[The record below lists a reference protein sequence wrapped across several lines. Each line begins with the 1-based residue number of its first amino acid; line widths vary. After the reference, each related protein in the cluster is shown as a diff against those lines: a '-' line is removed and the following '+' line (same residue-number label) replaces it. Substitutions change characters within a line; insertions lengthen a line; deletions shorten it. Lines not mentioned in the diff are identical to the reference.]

1 MAAEPQLF
9 RFLVFDFHLPQS
21 RGQLSP
27 ISGWKPNFTLKR
39 TFATRM
45 WQKFA
50 NFGGSRFDSNGE
62 KLISYLIDRKSKIM
76 ESQHR
81 TKCTN
86 FIDYPIISLSAFG
99 AVCEKLYYQ
108 LSLSDSAY
116 INPHTPVAQKVAN
129 EVVFRRFQGEGV
141 EFF

>member
-1 MAAEPQLF
+1 MSDKFEIFSKFYQYFFLQKVNNSKKSDLPTVTNHAVAAEPQLF

-39 TFATRM
+39 NFATRM
-45 WQKFA
+45 WQKFV

-81 TKCTN
+81 SKCTN
-86 FIDYPIISLSAFG
+86 FIDHPIISLSAFG
-99 AVCEKLYYQ
+99 AVCEKL
-108 LSLSDSAY
+108 
-116 INPHTPVAQKVAN
+116 
-129 EVVFRRFQGEGV
+129 
-141 EFF
+141 